1 MIKQQKHI
9 QKMLASESQDSWKL
23 KMNKKLGHF
32 VFGDVPEGIS
42 MVKKMGD
49 KLMMSVKWKKRD
61 DGMEPIPT

>member
-1 MIKQQKHI
+1 
-9 QKMLASESQDSWKL
+9 
-23 KMNKKLGHF
+23 MNKKLGHF

-42 MVKKMGD
+42 MVKKMGE